1 VRTVIA
7 GGGTAGHVFPAIAVA
22 EILRRDHGCDVSFIG
37 SSGGQEATLVSAAG
51 YAFHAVEAAQMVRK
65 VSLRAPRAPFV
76 AVRSVRDCRPIVEG
90 ADVLLG
96 MGGYASA
103 PAALAARWAHVPV
116 VLHEANA
123 VPGLANRLF
132 ARGAGAIGIAFRDAR
147 RRLPARAHVV
157 LTGNPVRQ
165 MIRDVPSNRSALR
178 AEAIDTLGLQRGR
191 TTVVVFGGS
200 QGALQVDRTVAA
212 STTTPILRDRS
223 DVQLVV
229 LTGPAHLDALRE
241 AVAASAGVHTRA
253 VAFLERI
260 DLAYAIA
267 DLAVSRAGAGHIA
280 ELTVCGVP
288 SILIPYPHATENHQ
302 EANANELVRARAAEV
317 LLDRELTPQV
327 LARHIMEVVDDPDR
341 RASMAERASAWAT
354 PDAAERVAA
363 LVVEAASR

>member
-22 EILRRDHGCDVSFIG
+22 DVLRRDHGCDVSFIG
-37 SSGGQEATLVSAAG
+37 SPHGQEATLVSSAG
-51 YAFHAVEAAQMVRK
+51 YAFHAVEAAQMVRE
-65 VSLRAPRAPFV
+65 VSLRAARAPFV
-76 AVRSVRDCRPIVEG
+76 ALRSVRDCGPIVAD

-103 PAALAARWAHVPV
+103 PAAIAALRARVPV

-123 VPGLANRLF
+123 VPGLANRLL
-132 ARGAGAIGIAFRDAR
+132 ARGARAIGVAFKDAR
-147 RRLPARAHVV
+147 RRFPSRARVV
-157 LTGNPVRQ
+157 VTGNPVRQ
-165 MIRDVPSNRSALR
+165 MIRDVPSNRTALR
-178 AEAIDTLGLQRGR
+178 AEAVVTFGLDPGR
-191 TTVVVFGGS
+191 TTVAVFGGS
-200 QGALQVDRTVAA
+200 QGALHVDRTIAA

-229 LTGPAHLDALRE
+229 LTGPAHLDSLRGAIATGA
-241 AVAASAGVHTRA
+241 AVRTRA
-253 VAFLERI
+253 VAFLDRM
-260 DLAYAIA
+260 DLAYAVA

-302 EANANELVRARAAEV
+302 EANANELVRAGAAEL
-317 LLDRELTPQV
+317 LLDREVTPQL
-327 LARHIMEVVDDPDR
+327 LARHIVELVEDSNR
-341 RASMAERASAWAT
+341 RGSMAERASAWAA

-363 LVVEAASR
+363 LVLEAASR

>member
-1 VRTVIA
+1 VKTVIA

-37 SSGGQEATLVSAAG
+37 SSGGQEAALVSAAG
-51 YAFHAVEAAQMVRK
+51 YAFHAVESAQMVRE
-65 VSLRAPRAPFV
+65 VSLRAVMAPFV

-103 PAALAARWAHVPV
+103 PAVLAARRARVPV

-123 VPGLANRLF
+123 VPGLANRLL
-132 ARGAGAIGIAFRDAR
+132 ARGARAIGVAFQNAR

-157 LTGNPVRQ
+157 VTGNPVRQ
-165 MIRDVPSNRSALR
+165 MIRDVASNRSALR
-178 AEAIDTLGLQRGR
+178 AEAIVTLGLEPGR
-191 TTVVVFGGS
+191 TTIVVFGGS
-200 QGALQVDRTVAA
+200 QGALHVDRTIAE
-212 STTTPILRDRS
+212 STATPILRDRS

-229 LTGPAHLDALRE
+229 LTGTAHLDVLRE
-241 AVAASAGVHTRA
+241 AIAADAGVHVRA
-253 VAFLERI
+253 VAFLERM
-260 DLAYAIA
+260 DLACAVA

-302 EANANELVRARAAEV
+302 EANANELVRAGAAEL
-317 LLDRELTPQV
+317 LLDRELTPRV
-327 LARHIMEVVDDPDR
+327 LARRVVELVDDPDR
-341 RASMAERASAWAT
+341 RVSMAEHASAWAT
-354 PDAAERVAA
+354 PDAAERVAT
-363 LVVEAASR
+363 LVVGAASR